1 MSANNNKDESFFGK
15 KKIFALV
22 NGSRAVILSTGMF
35 IGRAVM
41 GTATSTIGNQN
52 TEEEVCISE
61 RLLRMLDQKP
71 LKMAT
76 MLKLTRIVND
86 ATPEE
91 KIEFFNNGVIKKVC
105 TRLIE
110 EGDLKI
116 NNYKGL
122 SKTNSNP
129 ENMDKRKQKKRHNSI
144 TSLAIRGIGY
154 GTGSTRSRWDVEKAI
169 EERITKEEHIIWLL
183 NALTAF
189 LYKSY
194 NDTTSLDITTFAK
207 TDFSYLKPE
216 ICKEIYDTKVLMLFD
231 YHLTNDSIF
240 DISERVDLF
249 EAIFETISVMSMI
262 PNFVQYIVYP
272 LYGDGKSISKELIP
286 TFRHTLQTYPNL
298 FKRQMI
304 TPDYRLI
311 EFIKHVEKYS
321 KMIMNAS
328 REFETLLPV
337 EERIKTSIGKRNDC
351 EESRLLTPKV
361 IENIFEVGKQLT
373 PENIIELDKVYSKVM
388 SEWVMQSYRFVDND
402 GKLIVP
408 FTYAKDVKNVNPFA
422 GALRER
428 TKRIAKELASMV
440 NSLPQN
446 ASNSIFVC
454 VDESRCD
461 IIKVLISGP
470 DDTPYENGLFE
481 FDVFFP
487 TSYPFSP
494 PKCSFLTTG
503 NGNVRFNPNLYNDGK
518 ICLSIL
524 GTWEGR
530 PEEKWSPYCSLLQ
543 VLISIQGLIFV
554 KEPYFNE
561 PGFEKY
567 RGTEKGDSFS
577 KKYNLQIEHATITY
591 AIRDQIVQPSKH
603 FESVIK
609 RHFWLKRHA
618 IIKQA
623 HRWVVEMRKEIAD
636 MNKPTKK
643 RDSFCF
649 DTVYN
654 PVIQEKVIQ
663 QLISELTNMK
673 CPIEVQI

>member
-1 MSANNNKDESFFGK
+1 MGNDNEDSFFGK

-22 NGSRAVILSTGMF
+22 NGSKAVIFSTGVF
-35 IGRAVM
+35 LGRAVM
-41 GTATSTIGNQN
+41 GTSPSSIGINN
-52 TEEEVCISE
+52 NNEEEIGVSE
-61 RLLRMLDQKP
+61 RLIRMLDQKP
-71 LKMAT
+71 LKMAS
-76 MLKLTRIVND
+76 MLKLTRIINE
-86 ATPEE
+86 ASIEE
-91 KIEFFNNGVIKKVC
+91 KFEFFNNGVIKKIC
-105 TRLIE
+105 SRLIE

-116 NNYKGL
+116 NNHK
-122 SKTNSNP
+122 SVVKTNSNP
-129 ENMDKRKQKKRHNSI
+129 ENDDKRKQKKRHNSI
-144 TSLAIRGIGY
+144 ATLTIRGIGY

-183 NALTAF
+183 NALTAY

-194 NDTTSLDITTFAK
+194 H
-207 TDFSYLKPE
+207 DFSGIDIKEIKITDDLHLSPE
-216 ICKEIYDTKVLMLFD
+216 ICKELFETGVLTLFE

-240 DISERVDLF
+240 DISERVELF
-249 EAIFETISVMSMI
+249 EAIFETITIMTMI
-262 PNFVQYIVYP
+262 PNFVKYIVLP
-272 LYGDGKSISKELIP
+272 LQDSGKSISKHLIP
-286 TFRHTLQTYPNL
+286 AFRHTLQTYPNL
-298 FKRQMI
+298 FKGQMV

-311 EFIKHVEKYS
+311 EFIKRIDKYS
-321 KMIMNAS
+321 MAIISLS
-328 REFETLLPV
+328 REYEKNLPI
-337 EERIKTSIGKRNDC
+337 EERIKTSTGKRIDND
-351 EESRLLTPKV
+351 EKEILTPQI
-361 IENIFEVGKQLT
+361 IENISELT
-373 PENIIELDKVYSKVM
+373 RQPSPEAIAELNKVYVKVM
-388 SEWVMQSYRFVDND
+388 SGFAMQNYRFTDND

-408 FTYAKDVKNVNPFA
+408 FTYIKDVKNINPYS
-422 GALRER
+422 GSLRER
-428 TKRIAKELASMV
+428 TKRIAKELASMA

-461 IIKVLISGP
+461 VIKVLISGP

-494 PKCSFLTTG
+494 PKCCFLTTG

-530 PEEKWSPYCSLLQ
+530 PEEKWNPYCSLLQ

-567 RGTEKGDSFS
+567 QGTDKGDTFS

-591 AIRDQIVQPSKH
+591 AIRDQIMQPPKH

-609 RHFWLKRHA
+609 RHFWLKRHSV
-618 IIKQA
+618 IKQA
-623 HRWVVEMRKEIAD
+623 QRWIIEMRKEISEMSKTA
-636 MNKPTKK
+636 KR

-654 PVIQEKVIQ
+654 PVVQERIIQS
-663 QLISELTNMK
+663 LISELSTMK
-673 CPIEVQI
+673 CPIEI

>member
-1 MSANNNKDESFFGK
+1 MTTNNNVDESFFGK

-22 NGSRAVILSTGMF
+22 NGSRAVILSTGMC

-41 GTATSTIGNQN
+41 GTTTSTIGNQN
-52 TEEEVCISE
+52 IEEEICVSE
-61 RLLRMLDQKP
+61 RLIRMLDQKP

-76 MLKLTRIVND
+76 MLKLTRIIND
-86 ATPEE
+86 ASPGE
-91 KIEFFNNGVIKKVC
+91 KMEFFNNGVIHKIC

-116 NNYKGL
+116 NNHESL

-129 ENMDKRKQKKRHNSI
+129 ESLDKRKQKKRHNSI
-144 TSLAIRGIGY
+144 ATLAIRGIGY

-189 LYKSY
+189 LYKSFHD
-194 NDTTSLDITTFAK
+194 NSLVDISDFANI
-207 TDFSYLKPE
+207 DFSY
-216 ICKEIYDTKVLMLFD
+216 ITSDVCKQIYDTKVLLLFD

-262 PNFVQYIVYP
+262 PNFIQYIVSP
-272 LYGDGKSISKELIP
+272 LYDDGKSISKELIP

-321 KMIMNAS
+321 RMIMNAT
-328 REFETLLPV
+328 REFERHLPM
-337 EERIKTSIGKRNDC
+337 EKRIKTATGKRFNG
-351 EESRLLTPKV
+351 EENRVLTPKA
-361 IENIFEVGKQLT
+361 IEDISELGKQLS
-373 PENIIELDKVYSKVM
+373 PESIAELDKIYSKVM
-388 SEWVMQSYRFVDND
+388 SEWVMQSYRFVDTD

-408 FTYAKDVKNVNPFA
+408 FSYAKDVRNVNPFA

-461 IIKVLISGP
+461 VIKVLISGP

-591 AIRDQIVQPSKH
+591 AIRDQIIQPSRH

-609 RHFWLKRHA
+609 RHFWLKRHS
-618 IIKQA
+618 IIKQVQ
-623 HRWVVEMRKEIAD
+623 RWVVEMRKEIAE
-636 MNKPTKK
+636 MNKPNKK

-654 PVIQEKVIQ
+654 PGVQEKVIQ

-673 CPIEVQI
+673 CPIDA